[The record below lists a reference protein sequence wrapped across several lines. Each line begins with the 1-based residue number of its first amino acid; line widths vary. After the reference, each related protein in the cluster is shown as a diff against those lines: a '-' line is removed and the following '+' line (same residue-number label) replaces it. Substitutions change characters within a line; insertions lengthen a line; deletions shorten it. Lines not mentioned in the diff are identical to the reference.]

1 MISFHFKYW
10 LRKLNYRINHTEG
23 QAETSLQVLH
33 ACMNI
38 FHFLLAQYVTM
49 AVWQKRRKRKTWRWR
64 GRKKKSTFRDWCTT
78 DVTTTQLGD
87 KITETCKEKEGS
99 GGERK
104 VWKRKCT
111 CVCVCVCVCLCGIG
125 EEKYSFCNTGH
136 IFHFIHRH
144 SSQTLVSLWGIM
156 F

>member
-1 MISFHFKYW
+1 
-10 LRKLNYRINHTEG
+10 
-23 QAETSLQVLH
+23 
-33 ACMNI
+33 MNI

-49 AVWQKRRKRKTWRWR
+49 AVWQKKEEEKEQHE
-64 GRKKKSTFRDWCTT
+64 GEGEEKKSTFRDWCTT

-87 KITETCKEKEGS
+87 KITEKCKEKEWGREES
-99 GGERK
+99 
-104 VWKRKCT
+104 VS
-111 CVCVCVCVCLCGIG
+111 VCAWLFAVGG

-144 SSQTLVSLWGIM
+144 SSQILVGLWGIM

>member
-49 AVWQKRRKRKTWRWR
+49 AVWQKKGRRKKHEGEARE
-64 GRKKKSTFRDWCTT
+64 
-78 DVTTTQLGD
+78 
-87 KITETCKEKEGS
+87 KI
-99 GGERK
+99 
-104 VWKRKCT
+104 
-111 CVCVCVCVCLCGIG
+111 
-125 EEKYSFCNTGH
+125 
-136 IFHFIHRH
+136 HFQR
-144 SSQTLVSLWGIM
+144 LM
-156 F
+156 YN